1 MVSRQQMAAR
11 EHFNELS
18 PEVGELDE
26 QAMDRLLA
34 DNPDEAMPL
43 LITLGDAVDAELRAK
58 ARRLAER
65 IVIDIARRGRAVRG
79 KVGRLRSLP
88 LRDTGDLDI
97 DVAVESIAESGGSL
111 VDADELRV
119 IDWER
124 PDTAVC
130 LVIDRSGSMKG
141 EALASASLAS
151 AAVALRAPSSHAIVA
166 FAGDAE
172 VVRSM
177 STSAHQSV
185 DGVVDAI
192 LSLKGHGTTCV
203 AKGLSAAIT
212 EHGHSR
218 CGRQLTVLLS
228 DCRDRSIDDATALA
242 LSLEELVIVAPAVD
256 ADDARAFANSAG
268 ASLVTVDGPRDV
280 ARALDEVLSRR

>member
-1 MVSRQQMAAR
+1 MVSRQQMAAI

-34 DNPDEAMPL
+34 DNPDDAMSL

-111 VDADELRV
+111 VDADQFV
-119 IDWER
+119 QR
-124 PDTAVC
+124 P
-130 LVIDRSGSMKG
+130 L
-141 EALASASLAS
+141 
-151 AAVALRAPSSHAIVA
+151 
-166 FAGDAE
+166 
-172 VVRSM
+172 
-177 STSAHQSV
+177 
-185 DGVVDAI
+185 
-192 LSLKGHGTTCV
+192 
-203 AKGLSAAIT
+203 
-212 EHGHSR
+212 
-218 CGRQLTVLLS
+218 
-228 DCRDRSIDDATALA
+228 
-242 LSLEELVIVAPAVD
+242 
-256 ADDARAFANSAG
+256 
-268 ASLVTVDGPRDV
+268 
-280 ARALDEVLSRR
+280 

>member
-1 MVSRQQMAAR
+1 M
-11 EHFNELS
+11 
-18 PEVGELDE
+18 
-26 QAMDRLLA
+26 
-34 DNPDEAMPL
+34 
-43 LITLGDAVDAELRAK
+43 
-58 ARRLAER
+58 
-65 IVIDIARRGRAVRG
+65 
-79 KVGRLRSLP
+79 
-88 LRDTGDLDI
+88 
-97 DVAVESIAESGGSL
+97 
-111 VDADELRV
+111 

-228 DCRDRSIDDATALA
+228 DCRDRSLDDATALA
-242 LSLEELVIVAPAVD
+242 SSLEELVIVAPTAD

-268 ASLVTVDGPRDV
+268 AALVTVDGPRDV